1 MALTKGEKDV
11 LLDLLRKL
19 FDILYCE
26 LKQNSGDPTLLVEVF
41 KVYCKIKK
49 ALKTERENEQ

>member
-1 MALTKGEKDV
+1 MALTKCEKDT
-11 LLDLLRKL
+11 LLAALRKL

-49 ALKTERENEQ
+49 ALKMDGENEQ